1 VKPQPW
7 SADHRDALLTRV
19 TALTAGT
26 AVVGAVGAVGL
37 GVGIAAAAQP
47 KATAT
52 HKATATPA
60 TAPVT
65 PVTPAKGSGSGA
77 ALTADQV
84 PVLVLNGIG
93 ISGAARTAAQELST
107 AGFQIAG
114 VGNLRNGPIATSTIV
129 YPASLA
135 AEAKVLAQATGISA
149 LDPSGTG
156 AAVMLVVGQ
165 DWTGNVITAS
175 GSTIHADLPAPPAAP
190 QNVGGG
196 GGGGQA
202 TSGGS

>member
-1 VKPQPW
+1 MNPQPW

-26 AVVGAVGAVGL
+26 AVIGAVGAIGL
-37 GVGIAAAAQP
+37 GVGIAAAAPP

-52 HKATATPA
+52 HKATATPS

-65 PVTPAKGSGSGA
+65 PVTPASGQKGSSA
-77 ALTADQV
+77 VTADHVQ
-84 PVLVLNGIG
+84 VLVLNGIG
-93 ISGAARTAAQELST
+93 VAGAARTAAQELST

-114 VGNLRNGPIATSTIV
+114 VGNLRNGPIGTSTIV

-135 AEAKVLAQATGISA
+135 AEAQVLARATGISA
-149 LDPSGTG
+149 LDPSGSG

-165 DWTGNVITAS
+165 DWTGNVTTAS
-175 GSTIHADLPAPPAAP
+175 GSTIHADLPAAPAAP

-196 GGGGQA
+196 GGGAQT

>member
-1 VKPQPW
+1 MNPQPW

-19 TALTAGT
+19 TVLTAGT
-26 AVVGAVGAVGL
+26 AVIGAVGAIGL
-37 GVGIAAAAQP
+37 GVGIAAAAPP

-52 HKATATPA
+52 HKATATPS

-65 PVTPAKGSGSGA
+65 PVAPASGQKGSTA
-77 ALTADQV
+77 ITADQV

-93 ISGAARTAAQELST
+93 VAGAARTAAQELST

-114 VGNLRNGPIATSTIV
+114 VGNLRNGPIGTSTIV
-129 YPASLA
+129 YPPSLA
-135 AEAKVLAQATGISA
+135 AQAKVLAQATGISA
-149 LDPSGTG
+149 LDPSGSG
-156 AAVMLVVGQ
+156 GAVMLVVGQ

-196 GGGGQA
+196 GQV